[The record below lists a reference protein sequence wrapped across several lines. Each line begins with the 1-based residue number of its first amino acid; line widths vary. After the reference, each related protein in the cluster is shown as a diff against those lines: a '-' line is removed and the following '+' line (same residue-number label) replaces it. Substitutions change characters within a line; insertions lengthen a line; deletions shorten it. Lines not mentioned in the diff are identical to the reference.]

1 VGVNITAKEISDAW
15 QSSAFRQGCFRDSS
29 ARPWQWDYFH
39 SSNTPD
45 ASGYQWLLVKLAR
58 CVSVRSVIVHRRN
71 VDKVRAQGIEVLL
84 GHQMPAGLTESPLDC
99 IASFNHSLTEFYLCG
114 VTGNFGNSNF
124 SYKMTCATRNYS
136 KLPRFVLLRKFVANA
151 ADKYMNFVMVEL
163 EEDEQDEAQESGCF
177 REYFCKPEGRKRCS
191 VEQLSKLTQSDK
203 VMVKESLP
211 CKTEKPDSVNCSIR
225 TRSGDVIPLRIK
237 TYRPSFLILNDTT
250 VTWELHGA
258 SLQCRHS
265 CTDGTLAVT
274 SQTLGLRGWK
284 SIKIPSSIQLNLGFT
299 KYWVVNSTAVFTFI
313 TQGSFPMPVHK
324 CSVAISVSSSNDSI
338 KQLNLTSED
347 SVSAS
352 TRLQLDRR
360 SDCQSDSRLISREL
374 GDNQS

>member
-1 VGVNITAKEISDAW
+1 
-15 QSSAFRQGCFRDSS
+15 
-29 ARPWQWDYFH
+29 
-39 SSNTPD
+39 
-45 ASGYQWLLVKLAR
+45 
-58 CVSVRSVIVHRRN
+58 
-71 VDKVRAQGIEVLL
+71 
-84 GHQMPAGLTESPLDC
+84 MPAGLTESPLDC
-99 IASFNHSLTEFYLCG
+99 IASFNHSLIEFHLCG

-124 SYKMTCATRNYS
+124 SYKVTCATRDYS

-177 REYFCKPEGRKRCS
+177 REYFCKPEGRQRCS
-191 VEQLSKLTQSDK
+191 VEQLSDLTQNDK

-211 CKTEKPDSVNCSIR
+211 CHSDKPDSVNCSIR
-225 TRSGDVIPLRIK
+225 TRSGDVTALSIK
-237 TYRPSFLILNDTT
+237 TYRPSFLILNDITM
-250 VTWELHGA
+250 TWDMHGA

-265 CTDGTLAVT
+265 CTDEVLAVT

-324 CSVAISVSSSNDSI
+324 CSVALSVSNSFNSAEELKAKSEKLITRSSNASFDLVSYFSVPVSLSYQNGTVYCSIECNSQTITTVSAEIPEIKKPCITRFLLPPDSSWTDGATV
-338 KQLNLTSED
+338 NLTADSYQGNWVTTSHSCFLQSEG
-347 SVSAS
+347 VPNS
-352 TRLQLDRR
+352 TLR
-360 SDCQSDSRLISREL
+360 IV
-374 GDNQS
+374 